1 MKDDFGG
8 YGMTLTIHV
17 YYKGD
22 GDCAINFAREM
33 LESGIVAEIRNQKGN
48 LKYEYFLPIEKE
60 GTILLIDQWTNQE
73 ALDEHHQSK
82 TMQKILDLRKKYHFQ
97 MQVERYI
104 EDDSGI
110 PESDKSFID
119 MGD

>member
-1 MKDDFGG
+1 MKDNFGG
-8 YGMTLTIHV
+8 YEMTLTIHV

-22 GDCAINFAREM
+22 GENAIKFAREM

-60 GTILLIDQWTNQE
+60 GTILLIDQWISQE
-73 ALDEHHQSK
+73 ALDKHHQSK
-82 TMQKILDLRKKYHFQ
+82 IMQNILDLRKKYHLQ

-119 MGD
+119 IGD

>member
-1 MKDDFGG
+1 
-8 YGMTLTIHV
+8 MTLTIHV
-17 YYKGD
+17 YYKGN
-22 GDCAINFAREM
+22 GDSAINFAREM

-60 GTILLIDQWTNQE
+60 GTILLIDQWINQE
-73 ALDEHHQSK
+73 ALDKHHQSK
-82 TMQKILDLRKKYHFQ
+82 IMQNILDLRKKYHLQ

-119 MGD
+119 MEN

>member
-8 YGMTLTIHV
+8 YKMTLTIHV
-17 YYKGD
+17 YYKDD
-22 GDCAINFAREM
+22 GDSAIKFAREM
-33 LESGIVAEIRNQKGN
+33 LDSGLVEEIRNQKGN

-60 GTILLIDQWTNQE
+60 GTILLIDQWINQE
-73 ALDEHHQSK
+73 TLDKHYQSK
-82 TMQKILDLRKKYHFQ
+82 TMQKILDLRKKYHLQ

-104 EDDSGI
+104 EDDSGM

-119 MGD
+119 TGN